1 MISTIEEGRRE
12 TQEEFYNMLEE
23 RGRRDWE
30 ARKKKIFERLGGR
43 SGSVAKING
52 DLRKSTKGGSTL
64 SVSHFHSHDVETLLD
79 TT

>member
-43 SGSVAKING
+43 SGAAAKITG
-52 DLRKSTKGGSTL
+52 DLRKSTKAGNAL
-64 SVSHFHSHDVETLLD
+64 SVSHNLPYNGSY
-79 TT
+79 